1 MIKKKKIEEKNL
13 FKILKKIFKNS
24 KNFSLASKS
33 KDIQD
38 WDSMNHIMMIMEINK
53 YYKININLEDS
64 VKIDSIK
71 KLIKT
76 IEKYIK

>member
-1 MIKKKKIEEKNL
+1 MIKKKNIEEKNL

-76 IEKYIK
+76 IEKYKK

>member
-1 MIKKKKIEEKNL
+1 MIKKILRKIY
-13 FKILKKIFKNS
+13 LKFKIFKNS
-24 KNFSLASKS
+24 KDLSIISKS

-76 IEKYIK
+76 IEKYKK

>member
-76 IEKYIK
+76 IEKYKK

>member
-1 MIKKKKIEEKNL
+1 MIKKKIEEKNL
-13 FKILKKIFKNS
+13 FKILKKYLKIQRILALPS
-24 KNFSLASKS
+24 KI

-53 YYKININLEDS
+53 YYKIKINLEDS

>member
-1 MIKKKKIEEKNL
+1 MIKKKKIEEKKL

-76 IEKYIK
+76 IEKYKK

>member
-1 MIKKKKIEEKNL
+1 MIKKKKNDEKNL
-13 FKILKKIFKNS
+13 LKILKKIFKNS
-24 KNFSLASKS
+24 KNLSVNSKS
-33 KDIQD
+33 KDIQN
-38 WDSMNHIMMIMEINK
+38 WDSMNHIMMIMEVNK

-76 IEKYIK
+76 IEKYKK

>member
-24 KNFSLASKS
+24 KNFSLVSKS

>member
-1 MIKKKKIEEKNL
+1 MIKKKNIEEKNL

-53 YYKININLEDS
+53 YKININLEDS
-64 VKIDSIK
+64 VKMNSIK
-71 KLIKT
+71 N
-76 IEKYIK
+76 

>member
-38 WDSMNHIMMIMEINK
+38 WDSMNHIMMIMEI
-53 YYKININLEDS
+53 I
-64 VKIDSIK
+64 
-71 KLIKT
+71 
-76 IEKYIK
+76 

>member
-1 MIKKKKIEEKNL
+1 MIKKKKIEEKKL

-76 IEKYIK
+76 IEKYLK

>member
-1 MIKKKKIEEKNL
+1 MIKKKKIDEKNL
-13 FKILKKIFKNS
+13 LKILKKIFKNS
-24 KNFSLASKS
+24 KNLSVNSKS
-33 KDIQD
+33 KDIQN
-38 WDSMNHIMMIMEINK
+38 WDSMNHIMMIMEVNK

-76 IEKYIK
+76 IEKYKK